1 MKIINR
7 KLLIG
12 VDFDHL
18 ESHANELVTG
28 RVATGSIRPAEL
40 MIHGSKPLID
50 AVCEQMN
57 KRSKHSYFVS
67 NAYSGWSLSVS

>member
-28 RVATGSIRPAEL
+28 LVAAGSIRPAEL

-57 KRSKHSYFVS
+57 KRSPHSYFV
-67 NAYSGWSLSVS
+67 AKKYSGWVLSVS

>member
-1 MKIINR
+1 MKIMNN

-12 VDFDHL
+12 VDFDYL
-18 ESHANELVTG
+18 ESRANELVTG
-28 RVATGSIRPAEL
+28 LVAAGSIRPAEL

-57 KRSKHSYFVS
+57 KRSPHSYFVS
-67 NAYSGWSLSVS
+67 SAYSGWVLSVS

>member
-1 MKIINR
+1 MKIMNN

-18 ESHANELVTG
+18 EKHANELVTG
-28 RVATGSIRPAEL
+28 LVAAGSIRPAEL

-57 KRSKHSYFVS
+57 KRSPHSYFVS
-67 NAYSGWSLSVS
+67 KAHFGWVLSVS